1 MVLTVIK
8 GKVVQDKL
16 ERQVERVMFTD
27 FGLQLTEIDRFIEG
41 SNIDLMQLRADD
53 DADHW
58 LNLRPY

>member
-16 ERQVERVMFTD
+16 ERQVERVIFAD
-27 FGLQLTEIDRFIEG
+27 FGSQLTEIDRFIEG
-41 SNIDLMQLRADD
+41 SNIGLMQLHTDND
-53 DADHW
+53 VDHW